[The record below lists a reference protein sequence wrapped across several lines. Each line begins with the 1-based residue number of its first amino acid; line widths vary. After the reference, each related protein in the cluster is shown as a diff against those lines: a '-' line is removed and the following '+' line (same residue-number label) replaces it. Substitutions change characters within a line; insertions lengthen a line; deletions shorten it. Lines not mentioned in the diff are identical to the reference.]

1 MTPRLLVTG
10 AGGMVGSYAK
20 EIFTD
25 HELILTDIVDGLPR
39 LDVCDPAEVKAAV
52 AELKPAVV
60 LHLAAATDVDR
71 CEQEPDGAYRS
82 NAIGTQNVALACQAA
97 GIPLVYVSTAG
108 VFGGDKPEP
117 YIEFDAPR
125 PVNVYGLSKLAG
137 EQIVAALLQQY
148 YIVRAGWMIGGGPR
162 DKKFVGKIARLG
174 SPTYARDFLAGIQ
187 RLLPTGQYGLYHLAN
202 KGCGTRYEVALK
214 VRALLGRPEVEIVP
228 VSSAQFPLPA
238 PRARSEAMRNLKLEL
253 LGIHARTWE
262 DALQEYVSTE
272 LVPLL
277 T

>member
-1 MTPRLLVTG
+1 MRSFVGARAIDYNRSMTPRLLVTG

-39 LDVCDPAEVKAAV
+39 LDVCDPVEVKGAV

-71 CEQEPDGAYRS
+71 CEQEPDGA
-82 NAIGTQNVALACQAA
+82 
-97 GIPLVYVSTAG
+97 
-108 VFGGDKPEP
+108 
-117 YIEFDAPR
+117 
-125 PVNVYGLSKLAG
+125 
-137 EQIVAALLQQY
+137 
-148 YIVRAGWMIGGGPR
+148 
-162 DKKFVGKIARLG
+162 
-174 SPTYARDFLAGIQ
+174 
-187 RLLPTGQYGLYHLAN
+187 QYGLYHLAN

-228 VSSAQFPLPA
+228 VPSAQFPLPA
-238 PRARSEAMRNLKLEL
+238 PRARFEAMRNLKLEL